1 MAFRWVGCITNLSEN
16 GNSKHCFDRTFF
28 KEYSKGFLMVDN
40 FGSLVIMFK
49 VSGIRGISKIE
60 YFNFSGTERVNK
72 G

>member
-1 MAFRWVGCITNLSEN
+1 
-16 GNSKHCFDRTFF
+16 
-28 KEYSKGFLMVDN
+28 MVDN

-49 VSGIRGISKIE
+49 VSGIRDISKIE